1 MRRRRVPWHVA
12 QIERAAAPC
21 EATPCCRPS
30 SLLPPPKSCP
40 SAVGC
45 LYPEHI
51 YLLSATIKDGTL
63 YVFSVDAFPE
73 NWRAG
78 AQTIKRLRSS
88 FAVGAPEENE
98 GTGAGAEAE
107 ATVTVT

>member
-1 MRRRRVPWHVA
+1 MYYDYELVA
-12 QIERAAAPC
+12 
-21 EATPCCRPS
+21 S
-30 SLLPPPKSCP
+30 PPPKSCP

-51 YLLSATIKDGTL
+51 YLLSATIAADGTL
-63 YVFSVDAFPE
+63 YVFSADAFPE

-88 FAVGAPEENE
+88 FAVGAPPEEN
-98 GTGAGAEAE
+98 GGDPAAE
-107 ATVTVT
+107 VTVT

>member
-1 MRRRRVPWHVA
+1 MYYDYELVA
-12 QIERAAAPC
+12 
-21 EATPCCRPS
+21 S
-30 SLLPPPKSCP
+30 PPPKSCP
-40 SAVGC
+40 SALGC